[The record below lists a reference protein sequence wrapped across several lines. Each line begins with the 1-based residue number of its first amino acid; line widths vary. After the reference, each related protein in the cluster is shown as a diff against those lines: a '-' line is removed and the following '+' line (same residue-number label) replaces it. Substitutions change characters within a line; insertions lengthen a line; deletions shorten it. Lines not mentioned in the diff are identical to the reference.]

1 MRFFLPAGELI
12 PVLPELPELPELPD
26 LPDLPDLPIR
36 WLPGGYPQLPARYP
50 QLPIPIP
57 GIPEI
62 PAGGADTRDT
72 RRFTRT
78 CTAREGETRAAKG

>member
-12 PVLPELPELPELPD
+12 PVLPELP
-26 LPDLPDLPIR
+26 DLPDLPIR
-36 WLPGGYPQLPARYP
+36 WLPSGYPQLPARYP
-50 QLPIPIP
+50 QLPIPLP

-78 CTAREGETRAAKG
+78 CTAREGAKG